1 MKNLCSS
8 PLMVMLP
15 LKMQNFCFLN
25 VHERLSHYCVG
36 SPDFYCGH
44 MALQLPRTESLSWI
58 SPWKECLQSSSR
70 RLGKLKLL
78 VFCQLPWAAHLLP
91 ARGNPTVRD
100 LKLHGENIWHR
111 SFQQLQKCRII
122 SQRPLLLLSSDETFG
137 AWQEYCVIKVSLL

>member
-1 MKNLCSS
+1 MNACPTTVWEAQISTVGAWLFSF
-8 PLMVMLP
+8 P
-15 LKMQNFCFLN
+15 
-25 VHERLSHYCVG
+25 ELS
-36 SPDFYCGH
+36 
-44 MALQLPRTESLSWI
+44 LSLSWI
-58 SPWKECLQSSSR
+58 SPWKDCLQSSSR

-137 AWQEYCVIKVSLL
+137 AWQEYCVIKASLL